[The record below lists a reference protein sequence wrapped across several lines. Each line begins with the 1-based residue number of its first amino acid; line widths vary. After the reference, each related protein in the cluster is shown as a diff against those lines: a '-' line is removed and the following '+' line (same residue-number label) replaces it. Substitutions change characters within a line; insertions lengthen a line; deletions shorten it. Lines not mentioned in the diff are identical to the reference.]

1 MRFILRSIVLTAACC
16 LIAAPSGPA
25 AAQEWPQKPIHLIIG
40 FGAGGGTDIVGRIIQ
55 QPMQDRLGQP
65 VIIENRPGAGGTIG
79 ADAVARADKD
89 GYTLGLLVNG
99 HVISGVLAKTP
110 RYDTATAF
118 DAVGLVATASLMIAA
133 RPDFPANTAK
143 EVIAL
148 AKAEPGKLSFG
159 SPGFGGTQHFTGELF
174 KQMAQLDMLHVPF
187 RTSPELA
194 TAVMGKQVDILFDT
208 VPAVLGMVRSGQLK
222 PLAVTGEA
230 RFPAVPDVPTVKES
244 GALPGYVV
252 STWYGLVAP
261 RGTPPTVLAK
271 LNTALRDTLA
281 DKDVRD
287 KLAKA
292 GAVAEHSTPEVF
304 RQHIVDEVAR
314 WEKVREGAKIPKQ

>member
-1 MRFILRSIVLTAACC
+1 MRLVAQKVAEDTKQTIV
-16 LIAAPSGPA
+16 
-25 AAQEWPQKPIHLIIG
+25 
-40 FGAGGGTDIVGRIIQ
+40 
-55 QPMQDRLGQP
+55 
-65 VIIENRPGAGGTIG
+65 IENRPGAGGTLG
-79 ADAVARADKD
+79 AEAVARADKD

-99 HVISGVLAKTP
+99 HVISGVLSKAP

-133 RPDFPANTAK
+133 RPDFSANTIK
-143 EVIAL
+143 DVIAL
-148 AKAEPGKLSFG
+148 AKAQPGKLSFG

-194 TAVMGKQVDILFDT
+194 TAVMGKQVDLLFDT

-222 PLAVTGEA
+222 ALAVTGDE

-261 RGTPPTVLAK
+261 RGTPPAVLAK
-271 LNTALRDTLA
+271 LNNALRDTLA

-292 GAVAEHSTPEVF
+292 GAVAQHSTPEAF
-304 RQHIVDEVAR
+304 RQHIVEEVAR
-314 WEKVREGAKIPKQ
+314 WDKVREGAKIQKQ